1 MAAEPASTAPADE
14 AGASSESF
22 GEPFGEP
29 FGETTGRI
37 KQLVEAELGRLLSDR
52 IDASRALG
60 TDAVHLAE
68 AVRSLTMRG
77 GKRVRAVLV
86 AVAYEA
92 LGGEGGAA
100 RIVPALA
107 AVELLQTYL
116 LIHDDWMDED
126 EVRRGG
132 PTVHAMLRERFGSA
146 RAGETAA
153 ILAGDW
159 ACGLAQAALAA
170 TFVPQAR
177 VVAAMAELA
186 RIQTTVVM
194 GQLLDMRAQAG
205 DRAAVER
212 VHDLKTGSY
221 TVRGPLALGAILA
234 GANDDARARLDEFA
248 RPLGVAFQLRDDLLG
263 TFGDARATGKPSG
276 RDLRQGK
283 RTALV
288 AELEAASDIALRDR
302 VLGVEDAPAADVQR
316 LIDRLVASGA
326 KTRVEERLGA
336 LLDEARA
343 LLDAVPVTSGGRRVL
358 EGAVLA
364 LGVREY

>member
-1 MAAEPASTAPADE
+1 MTAPE
-14 AGASSESF
+14 PNAGELFVELS
-22 GEPFGEP
+22 
-29 FGETTGRI
+29 GRI
-37 KQLVEAELGRLLSDR
+37 KALVEDELGRLLSDR
-52 IDASRALG
+52 LAASQGLG
-60 TDAVHLAE
+60 TDAAHLTE
-68 AVRSLTMRG
+68 AVRSLAMRG

-86 AVAYEA
+86 AAAYEA

-100 RIVPALA
+100 RIAPALA
-107 AVELLQTYL
+107 AVELLQAYL

-126 EVRRGG
+126 DVRRGG
-132 PTVHAMLRERFGSA
+132 PTVHVMLAERFGSA
-146 RAGETAA
+146 RAGETGA

-159 ACGLAQAALAA
+159 ACGLAQTALASTPA
-170 TFVPQAR
+170 PPAR
-177 VVAAMAELA
+177 LVVAMAELA

-234 GANDDARARLDEFA
+234 GASDDARARLDAFA

-263 TFGDARATGKPSG
+263 TFGDSRATGKPSG
-276 RDLRQGK
+276 RDLLQGK

-288 AELEAASDIALRDR
+288 AELEAVGDLALRDR
-302 VLGVEDAPAADVQR
+302 VLGVKDAAPSDVAH
-316 LIDRLVASGA
+316 LIERLVASGA
-326 KTRVEERLGA
+326 KARVEGRLTA
-336 LLDEARA
+336 LLAEACA
-343 LLDAVPVTSGGRRVL
+343 LLAAVPVTSGGRRLL

-364 LGVREY
+364 LGVRET